1 MSLSNSAR
9 IIMFLIGLV
18 IGIGAGFI
26 ASQALYQPSQ
36 APSPPPQ
43 IAGQTVTITKV
54 DARTYTVTST
64 MTAGYIQPRWNIKIS
79 STAGYFEANL
89 PVLVAMAKGYFNE
102 EGIKVTFIPVKGG
115 AEARK
120 QLVAKDVDFIA
131 QSPLHAGIAISAG
144 ADVKVVVPTYKLSS
158 VGICVASALKDRVKS
173 VSDLRGMAVGISAFG
188 SLTWAMINYYAIR
201 AGLDPQRDLTIVE
214 IGSDIAAI
222 VTALQQGKIQAYA
235 CWTPIIYELT
245 KRDLA
250 YTLINPLNPE
260 EHRKWIGESS
270 LEAGILTRGD
280 VINKDPELVA
290 RVVAA
295 VKKAL
300 IYISITPSAE
310 IAKLLLQNEET
321 KQFVDYP
328 EEDLIKIINLLKPGY
343 NIYGLP
349 DPRSWETGPY
359 VILQKLL
366 PDQFKPV
373 SFEQAVDWRFSGLA
387 ASRT

>member
-1 MSLSNSAR
+1 
-9 IIMFLIGLV
+9 MFLIGLV
-18 IGIGAGFI
+18 IGIAAGFI
-26 ASQALYQPSQ
+26 ASQALYNPSQ
-36 APSPPPQ
+36 TPAPSPQ
-43 IAGQTVTITKV
+43 IAGQTVTITKL
-54 DARTYTVTST
+54 DTRTYTVTST
-64 MTAGYIQPRWNIKIS
+64 ITAGYTQPRWNIKIS
-79 STAGYFEANL
+79 STTGYFEANL
-89 PVLVAMAKGYFNE
+89 PVLVAIAKGYFNE

-120 QLVAKDVDFIA
+120 QLVAGDVDFIA

-144 ADVKVVVPTYKLSS
+144 ADIRVVVPTYRLSS
-158 VGICVASALKDRVKS
+158 VGICVSSALKDRVKS
-173 VSDLRGMAVGISAFG
+173 VSDLRGMAIGISAFG
-188 SLTWAMINYYAIR
+188 SLTWAMVNYYAIKS
-201 AGLDPQRDLTIVE
+201 GLDPQRDLTIVE

-222 VTALQQGKIQAYA
+222 VASLQQGKIQAYA

-245 KRDLA
+245 KRGLA

-280 VINKDPELVA
+280 VINKNPELVA

-300 IYISITPSAE
+300 LYISITPSTD

-321 KQFVDYP
+321 NQFVGYP
-328 EEDLIKIINLLKPGY
+328 EEDLVKIIDMLKPGY
-343 NIYGLP
+343 NTYGLP

-387 ASRT
+387 TSRS